1 MKSEDFEK
9 FKKDKLNA
17 EILEKKRSI
26 SRLTIRSKAA
36 KAIQSI
42 SGKKLM
48 SFLNTIRSLIPERS
62 IFCIENSSWALSQ
75 L

>member
-62 IFCIENSSWALSQ
+62 IFCIENSS
-75 L
+75 